1 MIHTYK
7 YMYILDKHTRWVA
20 GWVDGWMGLQRVI
33 TFLDRYDPYKGKGGL
48 DSAVTDVWKHA
59 GLPRTAPWLP
69 PPGLPRTAACP
80 PPGNL
85 GRRRHAE
92 ERART
97 KIPRPCG
104 NPRCL
109 RAVACLLAAFLAS
122 RRGVRWEEGCRRN
135 PNSILTIEFYY

>member
-1 MIHTYK
+1 MQK
-7 YMYILDKHTRWVA
+7 
-20 GWVDGWMGLQRVI
+20 VI
-33 TFLDRYDPYKGKGGL
+33 AFLDRYDPYKGKGGL

-59 GLPRTAPWLP
+59 GLPRTAPWLL
-69 PPGLPRTAACP
+69 PPGLPRTATCP

-97 KIPRPCG
+97 NIPRPCG

-109 RAVACLLAAFLAS
+109 RAVACLLAAFLAGGS
-122 RRGVRWEEGCRRN
+122 ACVCRRLAGGVSGERRGVAEIR
-135 PNSILTIEFYY
+135 ILY